1 MRCRFALLIVLWAIV
16 SSCSRPGKSS
26 DSPKE
31 PSFPAGAPMMD
42 SIHFTYSIYLL
53 PGYKNGK
60 QSITLSDQ
68 LLRMRYK
75 SLKLVR
81 KIPEHAVQGSVI
93 SVHLENN
100 VQKNYAP
107 PDLESLKYRGQGLSP
122 QQKSQLQ
129 KSREAIILQFAHPK
143 EYVWDSLFAATK
155 LAEDLARKTGGLI
168 WDEETRQ
175 VFTPKA
181 WHTLRLGA
189 WTGNTPE
196 LANQFTIDIYPS
208 NEYMRAVTL
217 GMAKFGLPDLVIQEF
232 PRSSYKQA
240 AHLINTFAQTM
251 AEGAIVPGSG
261 KFGLNIYRIRND
273 HLRDSELK
281 SLQEHASGKAC
292 LLLKPGKQEEGDP
305 ENRLIELSGELYSGP
320 DPHARQDNML
330 SSLFGW
336 EDLARNV
343 EHTPEV
349 LAERDR
355 ERAKLP
361 ALHKAFDSGLQPG
374 EYIQVKAPFTIP
386 EGGHEWM
393 WVEITHWSRKT
404 IVGKLQNEPVEIR
417 ALHAGQIV
425 QVQEDDVFD
434 YIRSYPDK
442 HTEGNTTGKI
452 LERLESMPRSAPA
465 HAEMPDC
472 GL

>member
-1 MRCRFALLIVLWAIV
+1 
-16 SSCSRPGKSS
+16 
-26 DSPKE
+26 
-31 PSFPAGAPMMD
+31 
-42 SIHFTYSIYLL
+42 
-53 PGYKNGK
+53 
-60 QSITLSDQ
+60 
-68 LLRMRYK
+68 
-75 SLKLVR
+75 
-81 KIPEHAVQGSVI
+81 
-93 SVHLENN
+93 
-100 VQKNYAP
+100 
-107 PDLESLKYRGQGLSP
+107 
-122 QQKSQLQ
+122 
-129 KSREAIILQFAHPK
+129 
-143 EYVWDSLFAATK
+143 
-155 LAEDLARKTGGLI
+155 
-168 WDEETRQ
+168 
-175 VFTPKA
+175 
-181 WHTLRLGA
+181 
-189 WTGNTPE
+189 
-196 LANQFTIDIYPS
+196 
-208 NEYMRAVTL
+208 
-217 GMAKFGLPDLVIQEF
+217 
-232 PRSSYKQA
+232 
-240 AHLINTFAQTM
+240 
-251 AEGAIVPGSG
+251 
-261 KFGLNIYRIRND
+261 
-273 HLRDSELK
+273 
-281 SLQEHASGKAC
+281 
-292 LLLKPGKQEEGDP
+292 
-305 ENRLIELSGELYSGP
+305 LIELSGELYSGP

-336 EDLARNV
+336 GDLARNV

-404 IVGKLQNEPVEIR
+404 IVGILQNEPVEIR